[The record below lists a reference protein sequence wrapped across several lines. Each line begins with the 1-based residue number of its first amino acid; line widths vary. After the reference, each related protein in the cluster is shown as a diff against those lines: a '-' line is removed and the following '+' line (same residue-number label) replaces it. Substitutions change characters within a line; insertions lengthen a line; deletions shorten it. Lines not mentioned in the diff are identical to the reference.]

1 MARSRRVVAGAA
13 LAGALL
19 TGALLAGCDRRGDTA
34 AAKGVSPGVPVTVAD
49 VVTRDVPVQIRAIGN
64 VQPLATVSVL
74 SMINGEV
81 MKVHWRGR
89 RYPPD
94 PPLHHRPALQ
104 AALLQAQATLAQH
117 QAMEAAEAN
126 RAKDTA
132 QLENA
137 RGRSSAKQA
146 LVDGVPGPRAVRPD
160 QDYRADA
167 ERYHRSRPRRGD
179 RQGVVRAM
187 SRWRTCGAAPHIEI
201 RAPSTAAPATRR

>member
-81 MKVHWRGR
+81 MKVHFGEG
-89 RYPPD
+89 
-94 PPLHHRPALQ
+94 Q
-104 AALLQAQATLAQH
+104 
-117 QAMEAAEAN
+117 E
-126 RAKDTA
+126 
-132 QLENA
+132 
-137 RGRSSAKQA
+137 
-146 LVDGVPGPRAVRPD
+146 VPAVRCSSPST
-160 QDYRADA
+160 RA
-167 ERYHRSRPRRGD
+167 RSRRHCCRPRPR
-179 RQGVVRAM
+179 
-187 SRWRTCGAAPHIEI
+187 SR
-201 RAPSTAAPATRR
+201 STRRW

>member
-34 AAKGVSPGVPVTVAD
+34 AAKGVPPGVPVTVAD

-81 MKVHWRGR
+81 MKVHFGEGQEV
-89 RYPPD
+89 PAGSLLFTID
-94 PPLHHRPALQ
+94 PRQIQ

-117 QAMEAAEAN
+117 QAP
-126 RAKDTA
+126 RS
-132 QLENA
+132 
-137 RGRSSAKQA
+137 RSSATRSWSTGA
-146 LVDGVPGPRAVRPD
+146 SWPASSTT
-160 QDYRADA
+160 
-167 ERYHRSRPRRGD
+167 RSRPPSRR
-179 RQGVVRAM
+179 
-187 SRWRTCGAAPHIEI
+187 
-201 RAPSTAAPATRR
+201 